1 MVGKETV
8 VFPGLVLG
16 AHRRPD
22 LLAVHGHRARGVD
35 AEAHSVAGDLHDLE
49 RGAVRAKNILPGAA
63 CHGEKMSGNAGFP
76 SLVDIATRRSAAQ
89 VDSIIRNGS
98 GRMPA
103 FSSISAAT
111 RAELVKYLMGG
122 KVKATQASPH
132 PPQ

>member
-1 MVGKETV
+1 
-8 VFPGLVLG
+8 
-16 AHRRPD
+16 
-22 LLAVHGHRARGVD
+22 
-35 AEAHSVAGDLHDLE
+35 
-49 RGAVRAKNILPGAA
+49 
-63 CHGEKMSGNAGFP
+63 MSGNAGFP